1 MKIKPYWNYQR
12 KKMIKTFDQIR
23 GEIIVYIAALEL
35 NPSLNDE
42 QRIERIKQYIR
53 TMKEKMTNGGL

>member
-1 MKIKPYWNYQR
+1 
-12 KKMIKTFDQIR
+12 MIKTFDQIR